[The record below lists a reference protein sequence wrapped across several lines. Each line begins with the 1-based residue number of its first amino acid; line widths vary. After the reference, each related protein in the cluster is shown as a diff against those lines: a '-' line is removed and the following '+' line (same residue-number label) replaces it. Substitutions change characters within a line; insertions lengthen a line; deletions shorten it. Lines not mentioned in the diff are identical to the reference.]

1 MVTANDLKINTM
13 VQIWSFR
20 VADKED
26 LCMALVVVDR
36 EGSKS
41 SGSSNDREGGNNSS
55 RGSEGIDSNGS
66 SRDAEST
73 TNQSTNME
81 STP

>member
-26 LCMALVVVDR
+26 LCMALVVVDK

-41 SGSSNDREGGNNSS
+41 SDNSNDREGGSNSS
-55 RGSEGIDSNGS
+55 
-66 SRDAEST
+66 
-73 TNQSTNME
+73 
-81 STP
+81 